1 MTEESGTTYLKS
13 ARDSF
18 DADWARIYRTH
29 DELEG
34 GADSPFRHYGDLL
47 EALSSSFDRPIDVLD
62 AGCGT
67 GRYFHRLRNVDRLVG
82 MDLSAAMLQQARNP
96 LHADQV
102 QARRIEFACGD
113 LLGLGL
119 PAASFDM
126 IYSVGVYGEYAPL
139 DVALVREFQ
148 RLLRPGGLLF
158 VTAVESSSRV
168 SEPENVRP
176 SLPLRIVR
184 KLFPRLPVG
193 VRLLLNRRLSPF
205 YTTKSALEQAFRE
218 SAFTDV
224 DIAPYVHRWGWKGT
238 HWDCT
243 ARAR

>member
-1 MTEESGTTYLKS
+1 MTEESGKTYLKS

-29 DELEG
+29 DQLEG
-34 GADSPFRHYGDLL
+34 GADSPFRHYGELL
-47 EALSSSFDRPIDVLD
+47 EGLSSSFIVPSTCWTPVAVRGAISI
-62 AGCGT
+62 AC
-67 GRYFHRLRNVDRLVG
+67 
-82 MDLSAAMLQQARNP
+82 AMWIALWGLIFPPMLEQARNP

-102 QARRIEFACGD
+102 QARKVELACGD
-113 LLGLGL
+113 LLDLGL

-126 IYSVGVYGEYAPL
+126 IYSVGVYGEYAPI

-168 SEPENVRP
+168 SEPENARP
-176 SLPLRIVR
+176 SLPLRVVR

-205 YTTKSALEQAFRE
+205 YTTKPALEQAFHE
-218 SAFTDV
+218 STFTEV

-243 ARAR
+243 ARLR